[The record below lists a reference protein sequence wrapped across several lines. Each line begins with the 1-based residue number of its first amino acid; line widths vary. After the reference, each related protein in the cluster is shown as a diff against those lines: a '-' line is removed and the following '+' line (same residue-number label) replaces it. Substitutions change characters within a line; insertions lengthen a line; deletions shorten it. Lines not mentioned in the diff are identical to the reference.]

1 MQQLNRDTFII
12 RPSEIKDVRELII
25 LDNMIWTEDT
35 TPGPLSWRSRE
46 DYLLHAPPGSQLV
59 ALQDGELC
67 GYVGFG
73 CPSGMESNR
82 HVCEVNIAVHPRFQR
97 QGVGGRLMEAIKSHA
112 AQYAIRK
119 LRLRVLSSN
128 GPALSFYRK
137 CGFQEE
143 GRLREE
149 FYLGG
154 RYVDEV
160 FMSCMLIGG
169 HEDGSHLA

>member
-1 MQQLNRDTFII
+1 MMMQPINSDAALLI
-12 RPSEIKDVRELII
+12 RPSEIRDARELIV
-25 LDNMIWTEDT
+25 LDNMIWTENT
-35 TPGPLSWRSRE
+35 TPGPLMWRSRE

-97 QGVGGRLMEAIKSHA
+97 LGVGTRLIAEIKRHA
-112 AQYAIRK
+112 ARHGIRK
-119 LRLRVLSSN
+119 LRLRVLSCN
-128 GPALSFYRK
+128 TPALQFYRK
-137 CGFQEE
+137 CGFEEE

-149 FYLGG
+149 FYLSG

-160 FMSCMLIGG
+160 FMSCWLTGG
-169 HEDGSHLA
+169 EGDGD

>member
-1 MQQLNRDTFII
+1 MQQINEGSLTI
-12 RPSEIKDVRELII
+12 RLSEIRDVRELIL

-35 TPGPLSWRSRE
+35 TPGPLMWRSRE

-59 ALQDGELC
+59 ALQHGELC

-82 HVCEVNIAVHPRFQR
+82 HVCEVNIAVDPQFQR
-97 QGVGGRLMEAIKSHA
+97 QGIGSRLIEAIKQHA
-112 AQYAIRK
+112 VDNGIRK

-128 GPALSFYRK
+128 EPALAFYRK

-143 GRLREE
+143 GRLKEE

-154 RYVDEV
+154 HYVDEV
-160 FMSCMLIGG
+160 FMSCMLTGG
-169 HEDGSHLA
+169 NQNGSHFA

>member
-1 MQQLNRDTFII
+1 MQQLNRDAFTI
-12 RPSEIKDVRELII
+12 RPSEIKDARELIV

-35 TPGPLSWRSRE
+35 TPGPLMWRSRE
-46 DYLLHAPPGSQLV
+46 DYLMHAPPGSQLV

-97 QGVGGRLMEAIKSHA
+97 QGIGRELIQAIKSHA
-112 AQYAIRK
+112 AENGIRK
-119 LRLRVLSSN
+119 LRLRVLSCN
-128 GPALSFYRK
+128 EPALAFYRK
-137 CGFQEE
+137 CGFVEE
-143 GRLREE
+143 GRLHEE
-149 FYLGG
+149 FYLRG

-160 FMSCMLIGG
+160 FMSCKLIGG
-169 HEDGSHLA
+169 NTNGSHFA

>member
-1 MQQLNRDTFII
+1 MQQINEGSLTI
-12 RPSEIKDVRELII
+12 RPSEIRDVRELIL

-35 TPGPLSWRSRE
+35 TPGPLMWRSRE

-59 ALQDGELC
+59 ALQNGELC

-82 HVCEVNIAVHPRFQR
+82 HVCEVNIAVDPQFQR
-97 QGVGGRLMEAIKSHA
+97 QGIGSRLIEAIKQHA
-112 AQYAIRK
+112 ADHGIRK

-128 GPALSFYRK
+128 EPALAFYRK
-137 CGFQEE
+137 CGFEEE
-143 GRLREE
+143 GRLKEE

-154 RYVDEV
+154 QYVDEV
-160 FMSCMLIGG
+160 FMSCMLTGG
-169 HEDGSHLA
+169 NQNGSHFA

>member
-1 MQQLNRDTFII
+1 MQQINGGQLTI
-12 RPSEIKDVRELII
+12 RPSEIKDARELIV

-35 TPGPLSWRSRE
+35 TPGPLMWRSRE

-59 ALQDGELC
+59 ALQGGELC

-97 QGVGGRLMEAIKSHA
+97 QGIGGMLIAAIKRHA
-112 AQYAIRK
+112 AAHGIRK

-128 GPALSFYRK
+128 EPALAFYRK
-137 CGFQEE
+137 CGFHEE
-143 GRLREE
+143 GRLKDE
-149 FYLGG
+149 FYLSGH
-154 RYVDEV
+154 YVDEV
-160 FMSCMLIGG
+160 FMCCMLTGG
-169 HEDGSHLA
+169 NEDGSHFA